1 MEFAI
6 GVFMFCGIMGTV
18 LALIG
23 IALQLGR
30 LVNVLDTRVLR
41 VAPRGKRK

>member
-6 GVFMFCGIMGTV
+6 GVFMFCGIV
-18 LALIG
+18 DAFLALALIG
-23 IALQLGR
+23 IQLTR
-30 LVNVLDTRVLR
+30 LVNLLDSRLLR